1 MSQESLQSGSFLATA
16 QLQLNWHVKTLSLQ
30 SWDRVSTLMSNRCE
44 KIKRWEVIHT
54 LMQLL
59 TLAKQS
65 SQARLGEG
73 LPLDE
78 AVAVEMT
85 RASARLRMMVERE
98 LSMLKIVVEY

>member
-16 QLQLNWHVKTLSLQ
+16 QLQLNWHVRMLSLQ
-30 SWDRVSTLMSNRCE
+30 SWDRVSTLMSKGCE

-85 RASARLRMMVERE
+85 RASARLRMTMERK
-98 LSMLKIVVEY
+98 LSMLKILVES